1 MAHPFEPFMR
11 EAIAL
16 AEQGRWTAAPNPT
29 VGAVLVKDGAVVA
42 RGYHTA
48 YGKPHAEVEC
58 LADARARGINP
69 AECTLVVTLE
79 PCNHHG
85 QTPPCSQAVL
95 DAGIRHVVVGLA
107 DPNPKAKGGARFL
120 REQGVTVEMGILE
133 QECRDLVADFLTWVE
148 TPLPYTILKLAAT
161 LDGKI
166 ATRSGNSRWISGP
179 ESRARVHELRRNVGA
194 VIIGGTT
201 FRKDNP
207 QLTCRLEGDETECR
221 QPLAIIITSQLPNVP
236 EAYKLLT
243 ERPEQT
249 IFWTSE
255 DSAASDAA
263 KGLRDHG
270 CTVLPLPMT
279 DDGALGGRDIAYG
292 LRWLRSEHGCL
303 YTLCEGGG
311 KLALAMLELGLA
323 QEFQLHMAP
332 KIMADAKAPGLF
344 DGRVPATMD
353 DVLGLRMTTTQKSGD
368 DIIITL
374 RRKED

>member
-1 MAHPFEPFMR
+1 MGHPFEPFMR

-16 AEQGRWTAAPNPT
+16 ANKGRWQAAPNPT
-29 VGAVLVKDGAVVA
+29 VGAVLVLNGAVVA

-48 YGKPHAEVEC
+48 CGNPHAEIEC
-58 LADARARGINP
+58 LRDAQEQGIDP
-69 AECTLVVTLE
+69 SLCTMVVTLE
-79 PCNHHG
+79 PCNHYG
-85 QTPPCSQAVL
+85 KTPPCSQAVL
-95 DAGIRHVVVGLA
+95 EAGIKHVVIGLL
-107 DPNPKAKGGARFL
+107 DPNPKAKGGAQVL
-120 REQGVTVEMGILE
+120 RDGGVLVETGILE
-133 QECRDLVADFLTWVE
+133 QECRDLVADFLTWVT

-207 QLTCRLEGDETECR
+207 QLTSRLDGVTK
-221 QPLAIIITSQLPNVP
+221 QPLAVIITSQLPNVP

-255 DSAASDAA
+255 ESAASDAA
-263 KGLRDHG
+263 RGLRNHG
-270 CTVLPLPMT
+270 CTVMPLPET
-279 DDGALGGRDIAYG
+279 SQGALGGRDLAYG
-292 LRWLRSEHGCL
+292 LRWLRSMHNCH

-311 KLALAMLELGLA
+311 KLALAMLELEVA

-344 DGRVPATMD
+344 DGRCPMTMD
-353 DVLGLRMTTTQKSGD
+353 DVMGLRMTATEKSGD

-374 RRKED
+374 RRRED